1 MTFCGEVAA
10 RGWALASVCAQGLG
24 SARPAARKQGP
35 DPDPDPRPRS
45 PSPPPAL
52 AQPARGYGGGGDA
65 PAGGALRLEE
75 HEQVHGRRAQQ
86 HQQAP
91 RAARVHVV
99 RPLRPSGVPSHL
111 QARTA
116 RRSLGRCGLA
126 GLTEPSLGEG
136 RRGLAGLA
144 GRRRRCGLLAARTW
158 QTSLRS
164 RACCTKW
171 AASVIR
177 SASEN
182 WCSADQ
188 ACSAIRSGSLFFEL
202 VVLLASKSS
211 RERPRS
217 FRVLSKS
224 ISSTLLIGSASLRT
238 CCIESNRARRTTSAI
253 AGAPSSNSNVADS
266 SRPPSPKVTRLS
278 CGRSEPQRASAIGD
292 DGSFPASAA
301 ASGFSASAIG
311 RRLSSTTFPSP
322 HTGVL
327 IYERS
332 ALLCV
337 LVGYRCTVVK

>member
-1 MTFCGEVAA
+1 MAFTPCSPMTFCGERWR
-10 RGWALASVCAQGLG
+10 RGGGLSPRCAPRAWDWRGQASCREAK
-24 SARPAARKQGP
+24 APTPIP
-35 DPDPDPRPRS
+35 DPRS
-45 PSPPPAL
+45 PSPEPPPRHWLSRRAAMVAATRL
-52 AQPARGYGGGGDA
+52 P
-65 PAGGALRLEE
+65 GGALRLEE

-86 HQQAP
+86 HEQAP

-99 RPLRPSGVPSHL
+99 GPLRPSGVPSHL

-126 GLTEPSLGEG
+126 GLTELSLGEG
-136 RRGLAGLA
+136 RHELAGL
-144 GRRRRCGLLAARTW
+144 RRSCGLLAARTW

-253 AGAPSSNSNVADS
+253 AGAASSGSNVAES
-266 SRPPSPKVTRLS
+266 PRPPSPKVTRLS
-278 CGRSEPQRASAIGD
+278 CGRSEPQRASAIGGAA
-292 DGSFPASAA
+292 GSFPASAA
-301 ASGFSASAIG
+301 ASCFSASAIRTKPVELFQP
-311 RRLSSTTFPSP
+311 RR
-322 HTGVL
+322 G
-327 IYERS
+327 
-332 ALLCV
+332 
-337 LVGYRCTVVK
+337 